1 MTRPSR
7 GAIPTLV
14 ALFLGAFAALM
25 PAAAL
30 ERLSK
35 PYAILVYA
43 DWCWNCKQILP
54 RLDALKPAYAER
66 IDFERFDVTDDD
78 RKALTRQRA
87 QQLGLGPIYF
97 ANKGT
102 GLVLLISRD
111 REKVGELRHT
121 LDDQQMAAALAA
133 LAAGRPMPAPAPV
146 VAP

>member
-1 MTRPSR
+1 MTRRGR
-7 GAIPTLV
+7 GAIPPLI
-14 ALFLGAFAALM
+14 ALCLGTFAALV
-25 PAAAL
+25 PAAAVD
-30 ERLSK
+30 RLSK

-43 DWCWNCKQILP
+43 DWCWNCKQIGP
-54 RLDALKPAYAER
+54 RLDALMPAYAER
-66 IDFERFDVTDDD
+66 IEFERFDVTDDD

-121 LDDQQMAAALAA
+121 LDDQQMAAALDA